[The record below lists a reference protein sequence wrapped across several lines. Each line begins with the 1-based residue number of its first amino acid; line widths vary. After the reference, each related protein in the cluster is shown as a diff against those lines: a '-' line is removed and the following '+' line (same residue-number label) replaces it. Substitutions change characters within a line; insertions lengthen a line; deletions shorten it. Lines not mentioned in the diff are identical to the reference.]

1 MSGPFS
7 EIPDKHPEEN
17 RRERAVIR
25 SGALTLFQRQAF
37 TPILDVIRTELG
49 IAAAGITI
57 VHQNSAHLIA
67 ASGAQIGVYDRSTS
81 LSAHAIA
88 QAQELMVIP
97 DALEDRRFTTN
108 PVVQGEDGLRFFAAM
123 QLVDDDKLP
132 LGALWVYDTEPRDG
146 LSNSEIASLRR
157 ISQAVM
163 ALMHRHAVVTS
174 E

>member
-1 MSGPFS
+1 
-7 EIPDKHPEEN
+7 
-17 RRERAVIR
+17 
-25 SGALTLFQRQAF
+25 
-37 TPILDVIRTELG
+37 
-49 IAAAGITI
+49 
-57 VHQNSAHLIA
+57 
-67 ASGAQIGVYDRSTS
+67 
-81 LSAHAIA
+81 
-88 QAQELMVIP
+88 MVIP